1 MATKRIDTSGYTT
14 FAQIK
19 ERLDDIAGQVK
30 RKDVPLER
38 SLDLFDEAIAL
49 GSKAVDMVD
58 TTNFSAEEREK
69 LQGEAAVE
77 GSDEKSAPEASPS
90 DNTSKES

>member
-1 MATKRIDTSGYTT
+1 MARKPDVSAYKS
-14 FAQIK
+14 FEQITD
-19 ERLDDIAGQVK
+19 RLDEIVGQVRDK
-30 RKDVPLER
+30 NTSLER

-69 LQGEAAVE
+69 LQGEATAE
-77 GSDEKSAPEASPS
+77 DSDEKSAPEASPS

>member
-1 MATKRIDTSGYTT
+1 MATKRIDTSEYTT

-49 GSKAVDMVD
+49 GSKAVDFVD
-58 TTNFSAEEREK
+58 TAPADEAERASA
-69 LQGEAAVE
+69 QPD
-77 GSDEKSAPEASPS
+77 SDDAKQPEA
-90 DNTSKES
+90 

>member
-1 MATKRIDTSGYTT
+1 MAAKRIDTSGYTT

-49 GSKAVDMVD
+49 GSKAVDFVD
-58 TTNFSAEEREK
+58 TAPADEEER
-69 LQGEAAVE
+69 A
-77 GSDEKSAPEASPS
+77 SAQPDAKDAQQPEA
-90 DNTSKES
+90 